1 MVKVILHTFVTWVR
15 WQFKILRNGCTQNV
29 RTRPSHVTIPCP
41 SRVLAGWGGSLTVR
55 ASSVPTVSG
64 GWRWQG
70 LEGLLLVSRDSG
82 HCRRR
87 FPEDSPLHP
96 RVATGSEEQWLTV
109 Q

>member
-87 FPEDSPLHP
+87 FPEDSSPAPQSGH
-96 RVATGSEEQWLTV
+96 GF
-109 Q
+109 